1 MDILDNLEDVEL
13 LSTYQINELIIGTFL
28 FIILFVIYKN
38 IINDINVFEVI
49 YVGVSFFISY
59 LTVNVIYNY
68 ITYFT

>member
-38 IINDINVFEVI
+38 IINDINIFEVI

>member
-28 FIILFVIYKN
+28 FIILFAIYKT
-38 IINDINVFEVI
+38 IINDINIFEVI
-49 YVGVSFFISY
+49 YVGVSFFICY